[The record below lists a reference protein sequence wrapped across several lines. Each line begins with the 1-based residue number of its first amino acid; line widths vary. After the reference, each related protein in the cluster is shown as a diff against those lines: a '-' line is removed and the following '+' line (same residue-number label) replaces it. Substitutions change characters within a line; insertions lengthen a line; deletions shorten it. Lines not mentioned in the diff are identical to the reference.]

1 MGKRQDAQMKL
12 INNDFRV
19 LDTYIKSKKEEAY
32 LVEKVNQ
39 PGQVYFLKILEPHK
53 HNSCIQDFI
62 ENFQEYEGIRHR
74 YLLDSYEFGLIKSL
88 NLKPISGR
96 LYYALSEYT
105 EYSTLED
112 LIGKLSVRDMA
123 IVIAKLMEVLD
134 FLHFKGFIYRALSPE
149 KVYVGAD
156 GDIRLLNISTLVEHL
171 YEKERIN
178 SIQEFIAPEIFSRNV
193 AIDYKADYYS
203 LGILIKKYLSPII
216 SSDSQIL
223 SAIDS
228 IVGEFLRRE
237 PGSRNM
243 TLADARKNFE
253 ELFGFSIGTDYSK
266 ERDFLN
272 LSSIKAIGHESQL
285 QELEQVEEFI
295 NSNSSL
301 FNIALIEGNI
311 GSGKTYLMEAFL
323 RKVSLRGGLAAEISI
338 AGGKTIGF
346 DTFRDFVLDI
356 MGVAEIRY
364 KLTKQGDGLM
374 LIHDDIELEY
384 SLNLPG
390 SLYKLYDIIAENLIR
405 RSKIE
410 SIFLGINDLELS
422 SVSILEMLDFLLAK
436 FKGSRILL
444 ICTYNQMGSSG
455 KDSERLLEDWA
466 NRNGALRIKTSNLS
480 LESTGRFVK
489 SILGIAFVPKNFS
502 QLLYKESLGNPRYLV
517 HLLRHLYDTGELYM
531 SNEGLW
537 NIRKDRYDD
546 LDFPKDFVGAFKKRV
561 DSVTPNQLCL
571 LQLVSCFEGFAKK
584 ALIKKLT
591 GFTDMEND
599 KVIVGL
605 NTEGLISEERTE
617 FGQALMISEG
627 EIKKYLYSMLN
638 QSQREFYHKSI
649 ADELISNKKQGNEY
663 SFEELFFQLNSSKQ
677 FDELIDTAYERIGNE
692 KNMFTDSSIVILSQ
706 VYDILSSSSHP
717 KDIEILDKLCYSLI
731 VKGEAVQLKDYLDK
745 LMYASESRGNDRFNI
760 RGMLYKLELSVRSND
775 LARSQ
780 ELVNEINK
788 RLEDKEYTE
797 EKIYYRLLQ
806 AKHYL
811 DVDNPL
817 MTKSMA
823 DEGIVLSENNNVWT
837 YIGDL
842 FNIRGIAKYMSGD
855 PEAAIID
862 YNRALEG
869 YKKSDRP
876 FDMVKP
882 INNIGSIQSEYY
894 GSERLALDYYWR
906 SIEIS
911 ENYGLTSLQTTFLSN
926 IGEAFTNVR
935 EYKNAET
942 FLDRAIDLSKRIND
956 KKSLFLSTVLQG
968 IVYLR
973 VGRINKALEIYL
985 SLKEMNRSGHIQDKE
1000 VLMQY
1005 TNFLGQYYFESGDF
1019 RLSKEF
1025 SRTTMDRSLDIS
1037 KKEYMKAKT
1046 RLINID
1052 FIEQFRIDK
1061 KGILEVIE
1069 EYRSNGSSY
1078 DRAYFL
1084 LLYGLITHYFGNV
1097 ELSKS
1102 LILEFK
1108 TLESAEVVEKY
1119 QQDLELIEMIMDGS
1133 NSSLLSAI
1141 DYSKSGGHEILIPRF
1156 YTNIAL
1162 AVRLID
1168 NQLYHEAFKVMI
1180 TNLDYYET
1188 AMRMLGVDNI
1198 GPDFRKFYM
1207 LDLMIPIIDRCLF
1220 SITGLDRDFEPTIEN
1235 YLSKLDEHLFL
1246 RIFSGDEASKCC
1258 IDTTKL
1264 LSALDSNAS
1273 ENLNKILEFIAI
1285 KTNAELGYI
1294 VLYNTDGS
1302 ENRVIKY
1309 GTSKNFPLNL
1319 IIENTIKDGD
1329 VITVRRDIT
1338 SKQCHMLESYI
1349 EDEISGLIA
1358 VPILT
1363 SSGFS
1368 EKAMDRRQSYVR
1380 NKVYGYVL
1388 LLTSSNVNRF
1398 DTVRSDMVKDL
1409 SWLIYLNSENDRL
1422 YRSSFYD
1429 KLTGTYRRNVVERR
1443 LSDAIQH
1450 YSINDRGFACMMLDI
1465 DRFKSINDTYGHQ
1478 MGDRV
1483 LTAIGEVV
1491 KESVRITDTAGRY
1504 GGEEFLLII
1513 EDVDSESAMAVAEK
1527 IRSSIESMVVK
1538 GLKQKITASIGIALY
1553 PEDGQLPED
1562 LILRADQAMYHAKEV
1577 LGRNSVALWNDNMGS
1592 IASKFKLEHDLVV
1605 GGFENDSDRI
1615 GAFSDTALLIQKNMN
1630 LEDKLELFLGYLLD
1644 STQGRSAAIFKISN
1658 NELLCIACRS
1668 KTKNA
1673 AETLI
1678 PSDYLYRVSESRE
1691 SESYIYLRTGF
1702 EGGDESANEYV
1713 SGAICPIIING
1724 DVYGLI
1730 LVEVPLSRR
1739 EFKQKDLKYIEVLGS
1754 VFSANLV

>member
-1 MGKRQDAQMKL
+1 MKL
-12 INNDFRV
+12 INNDYRV

-62 ENFQEYEGIRHR
+62 ESFQEYESIKHR
-74 YLLDSYEFGLIKSL
+74 YLLNSYEFELIKSL
-88 NLKPISGR
+88 NIKPIGGR

-105 EYSTLED
+105 EMSTLED
-112 LIGKLSVRDMA
+112 LKGKLSTRDMA

-134 FLHFKGFIYRALSPE
+134 YLHFKGFVYRALSPE
-149 KVYVGAD
+149 KVYIGSD
-156 GDIRLLNISTLVEHL
+156 GDVKLLNISTLVEHL
-171 YEKERIN
+171 YEIERIN
-178 SIQEFIAPEIFSRNV
+178 SIQEFIAPEIFNRTVSV
-193 AIDYKADYYS
+193 DHKADYYS
-203 LGILIKKYLSPII
+203 LGILIKKYLYPII
-216 SSDSQIL
+216 SSDSEIL
-223 SAIDS
+223 HAIES
-228 IVGEFLRRE
+228 IIEDFLKRD
-237 PGSRNM
+237 PGSRKM
-243 TLADARKNFE
+243 QLSEARKIFE

-266 ERDFLN
+266 ERGYLN

-285 QELEQVEEFI
+285 QELEQVEDFI

-301 FNIALIEGNI
+301 YNIALIEGNI
-311 GSGKTYLMEAFL
+311 GSGKTYLLEAFL
-323 RKVSLRGGLAAEISI
+323 RKVALRGSLAAEVSI

-346 DTFRDFVLDI
+346 DMFRDFILDV
-356 MGVAEIRY
+356 MGVAEIKY
-364 KLTKQGDGLM
+364 KLTKQGDALK
-374 LIHDDIELEY
+374 LVHEDNELEF

-390 SLYKLYDIIAENLIR
+390 NLYKLYDIIAENLIR
-405 RSKIE
+405 RSKTE
-410 SIFLGINDLELS
+410 SIFIGINDLELS
-422 SVSILEMLDFLLAK
+422 SMTILEMLDFLLAK
-436 FKGSRILL
+436 FKGNRILM
-444 ICTYNQMGSSG
+444 ICTYNQMGAAG
-455 KDSERLLEDWA
+455 KNSEKLLEDWA

-480 LESTGRFVK
+480 LESTGRLVK
-489 SILGIAFVPKNFS
+489 SILGIAFIPKNFS

-517 HLLRHLYDTGELYM
+517 HLLRHFYDTGELYM

-546 LDFPKDFVGAFKKRV
+546 LDFPKSFLGAFKKKV
-561 DSVTPNQLCL
+561 DSVSPKQLSL
-571 LQLVSCFEGFAKK
+571 LQMVSCFEGFAKK
-584 ALIKKLT
+584 AIIKKLT
-591 GFTDMEND
+591 GFSDMEID
-599 KVIVGL
+599 EVIASL
-605 NTEGLISEERTE
+605 ETEGLVSEVKTE
-617 FGQALMISEG
+617 FGQELGIYEG

-638 QSQREFYHKSI
+638 QLQRESNHKSI
-649 ADELISNKKQGNEY
+649 ADELINNKKLGNEY
-663 SFEELFFQLNSSKQ
+663 SFEELFYQLSSSKQ
-677 FDELIDTAYERIGNE
+677 FDELIDIAYERIGIE
-692 KNMFTDSSIVILSQ
+692 KNMFTDSSIVILAQ

-731 VKGEAVQLKDYLDK
+731 VKGEAVQLKAYLDK
-745 LMYASESRGNDRFNI
+745 LMYAAESRGDDRFQI
-760 RGMLYKLELSVRSND
+760 RGLLYKLELSVRSND
-775 LARSQ
+775 INRSQ
-780 ELVNEINK
+780 ELVHEISK
-788 RLEDKEYTE
+788 RLEGKEYTE

-811 DVDNPL
+811 DVDNPH

-823 DEGIVLSENNNVWT
+823 DEGIILSEANNTWT

-842 FNIRGIAKYMSGD
+842 FNIRGIAKYMCGD
-855 PEAAIID
+855 PEAAIGD
-862 YNRALEG
+862 YNMALEG

-906 SIEIS
+906 SVEIS

-926 IGEAFTNVR
+926 IGEVFTNVR
-935 EYKNAET
+935 EYKNAEI
-942 FLDRAIDLSKRIND
+942 FLDRAIDLSRRIND

-968 IVYLR
+968 IVFLR

-985 SLKEMNRSGHIQDKE
+985 SLKEMNRSGYIQDKE

-1025 SRTTMDRSLDIS
+1025 SKTSMERSLDIS
-1037 KKEYMKAKT
+1037 NKEYMKAKT

-1052 FIEQFRIDK
+1052 FIERFRIDEQK
-1061 KGILEVIE
+1061 ILEVVE
-1069 EYRSNGSSY
+1069 EYKSKGSSY

-1084 LLYGLITHYFGNV
+1084 MLYSLIAHYFGNE

-1102 LILEFK
+1102 LILEFER
-1108 TLESAEVVEKY
+1108 LESAEVIDKY
-1119 QQDLELIEMIMDGS
+1119 QLDLKLIELIVEGS

-1141 DYSKSGGHEILIPRF
+1141 EYSKSGGHKILIPRF

-1162 AVRLID
+1162 AAKLLD
-1168 NQLYHEAFKVMI
+1168 NKQYHEAFQVMI

-1188 AMRMLGVDNI
+1188 AMRMLGEVNI
-1198 GPDFRKFYM
+1198 GPDFRKFYL
-1207 LDLMIPIIDRCLF
+1207 LDLMIPIIDKSLF
-1220 SITGLDRDFEPTIEN
+1220 AITGLNRDFEPTIEN
-1235 YLSKLDEHLFL
+1235 YLSKLDESLFL
-1246 RIFSGDEASKCC
+1246 RIFSGDEASNCC

-1264 LSALDSNAS
+1264 LSSMDSNAS
-1273 ENLNKILEFIAI
+1273 DNLNKILEFIAI
-1285 KTNAELGYI
+1285 KSNAEQGYI
-1294 VLYNTDGS
+1294 VLYNSDGN
-1302 ENRVIKY
+1302 ENRIIKY
-1309 GTSKNFPLNL
+1309 GTSESFPLNL
-1319 IIENTIKDGD
+1319 IIENTLKDGD
-1329 VITVRRDIT
+1329 SVLIRRDIS
-1338 SKQCHMLESYI
+1338 SKQYHILESHI

-1363 SSGFS
+1363 SSGLS
-1368 EKAMDRRQSYVR
+1368 DKTMDRRQSYVR

-1388 LLTSSNVNRF
+1388 LLTTSNVNRF
-1398 DTVRSDMVKDL
+1398 DTIRSDMIKDL

-1429 KLTGTYRRNVVERR
+1429 KLTGTYRRNIVERR

-1483 LTAIGEVV
+1483 LTAIGEVI
-1491 KESVRITDTAGRY
+1491 KSSVRITDTAGRY

-1513 EDVDSESAMAVAEK
+1513 EDVDSESAVAVADK

-1562 LILRADQAMYHAKEV
+1562 LILRADLAMYHAKEV
-1577 LGRNSVALWNDNMGS
+1577 LGRNSVALWNDDMGS

-1615 GAFSDTALLIQKNMN
+1615 GALSDAALLIQRDMS

-1644 STQGRSAAIFKISN
+1644 STQGRNAAIYTVSN
-1658 NELLCIACRS
+1658 NQLKCIAASS
-1668 KTKNA
+1668 KAKNSA
-1673 AETLI
+1673 DILL
-1678 PSDYLYRVSESRE
+1678 PSEYLYRVSESRE
-1691 SESYIYLRTGF
+1691 SESYIYLRPGL
-1702 EGGDESANEYV
+1702 EGEDEPANEYV

-1724 DVYGLI
+1724 DIYGLI